1 MIDIR
6 WTELTL
12 GLSLLF
18 NISFFL
24 YVIVNFRRS
33 VVSPLWQN
41 TRPNKWL
48 LLFSF
53 LLIIFVSPGSSS
65 DWYSYQDLVWN
76 YDLTPGA
83 TNHGEPIYR
92 HIVSLVNQ
100 NYLLFRII
108 VWGGA
113 FLLSCMVFNRMG
125 ININVAVY
133 FLISVFLL
141 RFNYARATLAMASY
155 FQGLSLLLKPNKNR
169 RVLSFLL
176 AALFLWGA
184 YEFHISML
192 PVLLLTIV
200 AFLPL
205 DKPYVL
211 IPLLVFLPIL
221 ATYISNHFYFID
233 LLEDETIVNS
243 FNRYSEREGVTSN
256 IMGIIANIIMYGAF
270 VIPIIVT
277 TLIVASFNKQI
288 DVYIKR
294 LYRVTISI
302 ALFASSFLFMEFQ
315 SLIFVYR
322 FLFMTFIPI
331 TVICVYLY
339 QNRMMSKPVFSF
351 VVLWGVL
358 SNMQPLFTG
367 LYHLIR

>member
-1 MIDIR
+1 MIDLR
-6 WTELTL
+6 WTELTP

-24 YVIVNFRRS
+24 FIVVFYRKN
-33 VVSPLWQN
+33 VVSPLWQDK
-41 TRPNKWL
+41 RLNKWL
-48 LLFSF
+48 FLFSF
-53 LLIIFVSPGSSS
+53 LLIIFVSPGSGS

-92 HIVSLVNQ
+92 HIISLVNQ

-113 FLLSCMVFNRMG
+113 FLLSCVAFKRMD
-125 ININVAVY
+125 INTNVAIF
-133 FLISVFLL
+133 FLVAVFLL

-155 FQGLSLLLKPNKNR
+155 FMGLSHLLKPCRIK
-169 RVLSFLL
+169 VLSYLL
-176 AALFLWGA
+176 VVLFFVGA

-205 DKPYVL
+205 DKSYILLSLL
-211 IPLLVFLPIL
+211 ILLPIF
-221 ATYISNHFYFID
+221 ATYLSNHFYILD
-233 LLEDETIVNS
+233 LLDDETIADS
-243 FNRYSEREGVTSN
+243 FNRYSEREGVVSN
-256 IMGIIANIIMYGAF
+256 IIGIIANIILYGAF
-270 VIPIIVT
+270 VIPILITTVIV
-277 TLIVASFNKQI
+277 IKNNKHI
-288 DVYIKR
+288 DLYVKR

-302 ALFASSFLFMEFQ
+302 VLFATSFLFMGFQ

-322 FLFMTFIPI
+322 FLFMTFIPLTI
-331 TVICVYLY
+331 LCVYFY
-339 QNRMMSKPVFSF
+339 QNKMMSKSVYSF
-351 VVLWGVL
+351 IVLWGIL

-367 LYHLIR
+367 LYHLVR